1 MKVLIE
7 IYVKVENV
15 YKLFSIG
22 KVCVHLNEDKYT
34 VGPFWNVLIS
44 RIIYHH
50 ILEIINFKMKI
61 CEVIIG

>member
-34 VGPFWNVLIS
+34 MGPFWNVQ
-44 RIIYHH
+44 R
-50 ILEIINFKMKI
+50 N
-61 CEVIIG
+61 CEVK